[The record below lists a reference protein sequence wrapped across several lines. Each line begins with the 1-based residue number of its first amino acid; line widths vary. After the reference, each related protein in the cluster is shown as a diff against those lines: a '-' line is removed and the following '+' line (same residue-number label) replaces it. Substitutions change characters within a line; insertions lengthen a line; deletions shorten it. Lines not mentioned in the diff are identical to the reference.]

1 MRSIR
6 PGSAAWLSLLF
17 CNKTY
22 PDGSNGSLYRVA
34 APLVNVSRAPG
45 EWQSYAII
53 PQAQCL
59 EASSR
64 HDGHA
69 VP

>member
-6 PGSAAWLSLLF
+6 RGTAAWLSFLF

-22 PDGSNGSLYRVA
+22 PDSSNGSLYRVA

-45 EWQSYAII
+45 EWQRYAII
-53 PQAQCL
+53 LHAPQC
-59 EASSR
+59 R
-64 HDGHA
+64 DGELTT
-69 VP
+69 

>member
-6 PGSAAWLSLLF
+6 HGSAAWLSLLF

-22 PDGSNGSLYRVA
+22 PNGSNGSLSRVA
-34 APLVNVSRAPG
+34 APMVKVSRGPG

-53 PQAQCL
+53 LHAPQC
-59 EASSR
+59 R
-64 HDGHA
+64 DGELTR
-69 VP
+69 